1 MSSPEIG
8 LRVVEVDDCGVVTI
22 EIPDDQQEAWFAATG
37 IRFDDVEQ
45 MQKFVTEALMTY
57 VDKQIGITA
66 DQRADENLVI
76 NRLD

>member
-1 MSSPEIG
+1 MLNPEIG
-8 LRVVEVDDCGVVTI
+8 LRVVEVDERGVVTI
-22 EIPDDQQEAWFAATG
+22 EIPDDQQEAWFEATG

-57 VDKQIGITA
+57 VDKQIGITP
-66 DQRADENLVI
+66 DQRTDESLVI